1 MSSLRWPVVLFDL
14 DGTLVNTVPLILRS
28 YEVAFDEVLGE
39 RIDEATVR
47 PLVGMT
53 LFDALAGHSRMD
65 ELIDAYRRFNL
76 AHLED
81 LQEDYEGVLPL
92 VEDLGATG
100 AVLGVVTSKGRA
112 TALRSL
118 AAGGF
123 GSLIPILA
131 AQGETD
137 RHKPHPDPLLT
148 ALEQLGRRPAE
159 AVYVGDSV
167 WDLQAARAAGTAA
180 VGVTWG
186 AAHRAALLDVGP
198 DAVVDTP
205 AELAEVL
212 GLVSLAL

>member
-28 YEVAFDEVLGE
+28 YEVAFAEVLGE
-39 RIDEATVR
+39 RIDESVVR

-53 LFDALAGHSRMD
+53 LFDALAGYSRTD
-65 ELIDAYRRFNL
+65 DLITAYRRFNL

-92 VEDLGATG
+92 VEGLGVEG
-100 AVLGVVTSKGRA
+100 AVLGVVTSKIRA

-123 GSLIPILA
+123 GTLIPILA
-131 AQGETD
+131 AQGETE
-137 RHKPHPDPLLT
+137 RHKPHPDPLLS
-148 ALEQLGRRPAE
+148 ALGQLGRHPRE

-180 VGVTWG
+180 IGVTWG
-186 AAHRAALLDVGP
+186 AAPREALLEVGP
-198 DAVVDTP
+198 DAVVDSP
-205 AELAEVL
+205 AELAEAL
-212 GLVSLAL
+212 GMVAVTR